1 MSENLQNPT
10 PGMSATVAS
19 IYSVIADLVRLAAR
33 YLKLGDSRSSD
44 VLEEL
49 EELSEREGVGL
60 DNYQVQFNVRELI
73 QRDLRTKFLGMSE
86 GEVARFV
93 PEEQDEDDCQEVH
106 LEIWKV
112 ARDSHIKTGY
122 IGQLFSVRI
131 PWGQFAIQLNVL
143 AARDEYVQKEDSIVT
158 VETGDGLAYLVTQFT
173 WGTFRI
179 FAEDEEQDVS
189 PAKKLMYL
197 AILDKEAFGHVDVEM
212 FAQWSTKDVL
222 DIMDSHRS
230 GMKFSRFSAEEA
242 GLIVY
247 DRNYDEEEALLQ
259 SPGGGRD
266 GNVQEDL
273 VNVERINEEE
283 SIMGSSSNVNNN
295 DEEEKRKTYNT
306 GEVDTE
312 FHVFDGR
319 NRTGEKVVLTTDQM
333 RKMMSLMIWEVSP
346 EKTEEQVKE
355 AVRKV
360 NWKEAVANTNGC
372 LARSRAMG
380 GGMYEEHEETEGRE
394 MWSSED
400 EEGENL
406 STAYDVSGISSL
418 PNLTSSSLVGGSG
431 VSSDDW
437 SPVRRIRSVM
447 SSEGRKEE
455 EPEAKR
461 IRRLNNTSAL
471 NSSSS
476 FLEPTHFSP
485 ILVKPMD
492 ERHVITV
499 STSSSTPMDVS
510 DAQARWTPGGASS
523 HPQFVDDIML
533 MNTTD
538 QDPIEGAKNDVFLG
552 VEEDRAV

>member
-1 MSENLQNPT
+1 
-10 PGMSATVAS
+10 MSATVAN
-19 IYSVIADLVRLAAR
+19 IYSVIADLVRLAAK

-49 EELSEREGVGL
+49 EELSEREEVGL
-60 DNYQVQFNVRELI
+60 DNYQVQFNVREII
-73 QRDLRTKFLGMSE
+73 QRDLKIKFLGMSQ

-93 PEEQDEDDCQEVH
+93 LEEPDEDDCQEVH
-106 LEIWKV
+106 LEVWKV
-112 ARDSHIKTGY
+112 SRDSHHKTGY

-143 AARDEYVQKEDSIVT
+143 AARDEYVLKEGSIAT
-158 VETGDGLAYLVTQFT
+158 VETGDGLAYLVPQFT
-173 WGTFRI
+173 WGIFRI
-179 FAEDEEQDVS
+179 FAEDEDQDVS

-197 AILDKEAFGHVDVEM
+197 AILDKEAFGHVDVGM
-212 FAQWSTKDVL
+212 FAHWSTKEVL

-273 VNVERINEEE
+273 VEVERINEEE
-283 SIMGSSSNVNNN
+283 SIMGSASTVNNN
-295 DEEEKRKTYNT
+295 DEEEKTKTIAMR
-306 GEVDTE
+306 EEDTE

-319 NRTGEKVVLTTDQM
+319 NKMGEKVVMSSDQM
-333 RKMMSLMIWEVSP
+333 RKVMSLMIWEVSP
-346 EKTEEQVKE
+346 EKTEEEVKE
-355 AVRKV
+355 AVGKV
-360 NWKEAVANTNGC
+360 NWKEAVANTNMC
-372 LARSRAMG
+372 LARSKARG
-380 GGMYEEHEETEGRE
+380 GGMYTEYEETEGRE

-400 EEGENL
+400 EEGADL
-406 STAYDVSGISSL
+406 SNNYDVSGISSL
-418 PNLTSSSLVGGSG
+418 PNLTSSSLVGVSG

-437 SPVRRIRSVM
+437 SPVRRIRSVV

-461 IRRLNNTSAL
+461 IRRLNDTSAL

-485 ILVKPMD
+485 ILVKPVE

-510 DAQARWTPGGASS
+510 DTQSRWTPGGATSP
-523 HPQFVDDIML
+523 PQFVDDIML

-538 QDPIEGAKNDVFLG
+538 QDPIEGARNDVFLG

>member
-1 MSENLQNPT
+1 MAN
-10 PGMSATVAS
+10 
-19 IYSVIADLVRLAAR
+19 IYSVIADMVRLAAK

-49 EELSEREGVGL
+49 EELAVREEVGL

-73 QRDLRTKFLGMSE
+73 QRDLRIKFLGMSQ

-93 PEEQDEDDCQEVH
+93 PEEPDEDDCQEVH
-106 LEIWKV
+106 LEVWKV
-112 ARDSHIKTGY
+112 SRESHQKTGY

-143 AARDEYVQKEDSIVT
+143 AARDEYVQKEGSIVT

-179 FAEDEEQDVS
+179 FAEDEDQDVS

-197 AILDKEAFGHVDVEM
+197 AILDKEAFGHVDMEM
-212 FAQWSTKDVL
+212 FAHWSTKEVL

-273 VNVERINEEE
+273 ADVERINEEE
-283 SIMGSSSNVNNN
+283 SIMGSASIVNNN
-295 DEEEKRKTYNT
+295 DEEEETKTAAMS
-306 GEVDTE
+306 EEDTE

-319 NRTGEKVVLTTDQM
+319 NKMGEKVVMTSDQM
-333 RKMMSLMIWEVSP
+333 RKVMSLMIWEISP
-346 EKTEEQVKE
+346 EKTEEEVKE
-355 AVRKV
+355 AVGKV
-360 NWKEAVANTNGC
+360 NWKEAVTNTNKC
-372 LARSRAMG
+372 LARSKARG
-380 GGMYEEHEETEGRE
+380 GGMYSEYEETEGRE

-400 EEGENL
+400 EEGADL
-406 STAYDVSGISSL
+406 SNIYDVSGISSL
-418 PNLTSSSLVGGSG
+418 PNLTSSSLVGVSG

-437 SPVRRIRSVM
+437 SPVRRIRSVV

-461 IRRLNNTSAL
+461 IRRLNDTSAL

-485 ILVKPMD
+485 ILVKPVE

-499 STSSSTPMDVS
+499 STSSSAPMDVS
-510 DAQARWTPGGASS
+510 DTQPRWTPGGATSP
-523 HPQFVDDIML
+523 PQFVDDIVL

-538 QDPIEGAKNDVFLG
+538 QDPIEGAMNDVFLG

>member
-1 MSENLQNPT
+1 
-10 PGMSATVAS
+10 MSATVAN
-19 IYSVIADLVRLAAR
+19 IYSVIADLVRLAAK

-73 QRDLRTKFLGMSE
+73 QRDLKIKFLGMSQ
-86 GEVARFV
+86 GEVARFIQ
-93 PEEQDEDDCQEVH
+93 EEPDEDDCQEVH
-106 LEIWKV
+106 LEVWKV
-112 ARDSHIKTGY
+112 SRDSHHKTGY

-143 AARDEYVQKEDSIVT
+143 AARDEYVLKEGSIAT

-179 FAEDEEQDVS
+179 FAEDEDQDVS
-189 PAKKLMYL
+189 PAKKLMYM
-197 AILDKEAFGHVDVEM
+197 AILDKEAFGHVDVGM
-212 FAQWSTKDVL
+212 FAHWSTKEVL

-273 VNVERINEEE
+273 VEVERINEEE
-283 SIMGSSSNVNNN
+283 SIMGSASTVNNN
-295 DEEEKRKTYNT
+295 DEEEKTKTIAMR
-306 GEVDTE
+306 EEDTE

-319 NRTGEKVVLTTDQM
+319 NKMGEKVVMTSDQM
-333 RKMMSLMIWEVSP
+333 RKVMSLMIWEVSP
-346 EKTEEQVKE
+346 EKTEEEVKE
-355 AVRKV
+355 AVGKV
-360 NWKEAVANTNGC
+360 NWKEAVANTNKC
-372 LARSRAMG
+372 LARSKARG
-380 GGMYEEHEETEGRE
+380 GGMYTEYEETEGRE

-400 EEGENL
+400 EEGADL
-406 STAYDVSGISSL
+406 SNNVSGISSL
-418 PNLTSSSLVGGSG
+418 PNLTSSSLVGVSG

-437 SPVRRIRSVM
+437 SPVRRIRSVV

-461 IRRLNNTSAL
+461 IRRLNDTSAL

-485 ILVKPMD
+485 ILVKPVE

-510 DAQARWTPGGASS
+510 DTQSRWTPGGATSP
-523 HPQFVDDIML
+523 PQFVDDIML

-538 QDPIEGAKNDVFLG
+538 QDPIEGARNDVFLG

>member
-1 MSENLQNPT
+1 
-10 PGMSATVAS
+10 MSATVAN
-19 IYSVIADLVRLAAR
+19 IYSVIADLVRLAAK

-49 EELSEREGVGL
+49 EELSEREEVGL
-60 DNYQVQFNVRELI
+60 DNYKVQFNVRELI
-73 QRDLRTKFLGMSE
+73 QRDLKIKFLGMSQ

-93 PEEQDEDDCQEVH
+93 QEEPDEDDCQEVH
-106 LEIWKV
+106 LEVWKV
-112 ARDSHIKTGY
+112 SRDSHHKTGY

-143 AARDEYVQKEDSIVT
+143 AARDEYVLKEGSIAT

-179 FAEDEEQDVS
+179 FAEDEDQDVS

-197 AILDKEAFGHVDVEM
+197 AILDKEAFGHVDVGM
-212 FAQWSTKDVL
+212 FAHWSTKEVL

-230 GMKFSRFSAEEA
+230 GMKFSRFTAEEA

-259 SPGGGRD
+259 SPGGGQD

-273 VNVERINEEE
+273 VEVERINEEE
-283 SIMGSSSNVNNN
+283 SIMGSASIVNNN
-295 DEEEKRKTYNT
+295 DEEEKTKTIAMR
-306 GEVDTE
+306 EEDTE

-319 NRTGEKVVLTTDQM
+319 NKMGEKVVMTSDQM
-333 RKMMSLMIWEVSP
+333 RKVMSLMIWEVSP
-346 EKTEEQVKE
+346 EKTEEEVKE
-355 AVRKV
+355 AVGKV
-360 NWKEAVANTNGC
+360 NWKEAVANTNMC
-372 LARSRAMG
+372 LARSKARG
-380 GGMYEEHEETEGRE
+380 GGMYDEYEETEGRE

-400 EEGENL
+400 EEGADL
-406 STAYDVSGISSL
+406 SNNYDVSGISSL
-418 PNLTSSSLVGGSG
+418 PNLTSSSLVGVSG

-437 SPVRRIRSVM
+437 SPVRRIRSVV

-461 IRRLNNTSAL
+461 IRRLNDTSAL

-485 ILVKPMD
+485 ILVKPVE

-499 STSSSTPMDVS
+499 STSSSAPMDVS
-510 DAQARWTPGGASS
+510 DTQSRWTPGGATSP
-523 HPQFVDDIML
+523 PQFVDDIML

-538 QDPIEGAKNDVFLG
+538 QDPIEGARNDVFLG

>member
-1 MSENLQNPT
+1 
-10 PGMSATVAS
+10 MSATVAN
-19 IYSVIADLVRLAAR
+19 IYSVIADLVRLAAK

-73 QRDLRTKFLGMSE
+73 QRDLKIKFLGMSQ

-93 PEEQDEDDCQEVH
+93 PEEPDEDDCQEVH
-106 LEIWKV
+106 LEVWKV
-112 ARDSHIKTGY
+112 SRDSHHKTGY

-143 AARDEYVQKEDSIVT
+143 AARDEYVLKEGSIAT
-158 VETGDGLAYLVTQFT
+158 VETGDGLDGLAYLVTQFT

-179 FAEDEEQDVS
+179 FAEDEDQDVS
-189 PAKKLMYL
+189 PAKKLMYM
-197 AILDKEAFGHVDVEM
+197 AILDKEAFGHVDVGM
-212 FAQWSTKDVL
+212 FAHWSTKEVL

-273 VNVERINEEE
+273 VEVERINEEE
-283 SIMGSSSNVNNN
+283 SIMGSASTVNNN
-295 DEEEKRKTYNT
+295 DEEEKTKTIAMR
-306 GEVDTE
+306 EEDTE

-319 NRTGEKVVLTTDQM
+319 NKMGEKVVMTSDQM
-333 RKMMSLMIWEVSP
+333 RKVMSLMIWEVSP
-346 EKTEEQVKE
+346 EKTEEEVKE
-355 AVRKV
+355 AVGKV
-360 NWKEAVANTNGC
+360 NWKEAVANTNKC
-372 LARSRAMG
+372 LARSKARG
-380 GGMYEEHEETEGRE
+380 GGMYTEYEETEGRE

-400 EEGENL
+400 EEGADL
-406 STAYDVSGISSL
+406 SNNYDVSGISSL
-418 PNLTSSSLVGGSG
+418 PNLTSSSLVGVSG

-437 SPVRRIRSVM
+437 SPVRRIRSVV

-461 IRRLNNTSAL
+461 IRRLNDTSAL

-485 ILVKPMD
+485 ILVKPVE

-510 DAQARWTPGGASS
+510 DTQSRWTPGGATSP
-523 HPQFVDDIML
+523 PQFVDDIML

-538 QDPIEGAKNDVFLG
+538 QDPIEGARNDVFLG

>member
-1 MSENLQNPT
+1 
-10 PGMSATVAS
+10 MSATVAN
-19 IYSVIADLVRLAAR
+19 IYSVIADLVRLAAK

-73 QRDLRTKFLGMSE
+73 QRDLKIKFLGMSQ

-93 PEEQDEDDCQEVH
+93 PEEPDEDDCQEVH
-106 LEIWKV
+106 LEVWKV
-112 ARDSHIKTGY
+112 SRDSHHKTGY

-143 AARDEYVQKEDSIVT
+143 AARDEYVLKEGSIAT

-179 FAEDEEQDVS
+179 FAEDEDQDVS
-189 PAKKLMYL
+189 PAKKLMYM
-197 AILDKEAFGHVDVEM
+197 AILDKEAFGHVDVGM
-212 FAQWSTKDVL
+212 FAHWSTKEVL

-273 VNVERINEEE
+273 VEVERINEEE
-283 SIMGSSSNVNNN
+283 SIMGSASTVNNN
-295 DEEEKRKTYNT
+295 DEEEKTKTIAMR
-306 GEVDTE
+306 EEDTE

-319 NRTGEKVVLTTDQM
+319 NKMGEKVVMTSDQM
-333 RKMMSLMIWEVSP
+333 RKVMSLMILEVSP
-346 EKTEEQVKE
+346 EKTVEEVKE
-355 AVRKV
+355 AVGKV
-360 NWKEAVANTNGC
+360 NWKEAVANTNKC
-372 LARSRAMG
+372 LARSKARG
-380 GGMYEEHEETEGRE
+380 GGMYDEYEETEGRE

-400 EEGENL
+400 EEGADL
-406 STAYDVSGISSL
+406 SNNVSGISSL
-418 PNLTSSSLVGGSG
+418 PNLTSSSLVGVSG

-437 SPVRRIRSVM
+437 SPVRRIRSVV

-461 IRRLNNTSAL
+461 IRRLNDTSAL

-485 ILVKPMD
+485 ILVKPVE

-510 DAQARWTPGGASS
+510 DTQSRWTPGGATSP
-523 HPQFVDDIML
+523 PQFVDDIML

-538 QDPIEGAKNDVFLG
+538 QDPIEGARNDVFLG

>member
-1 MSENLQNPT
+1 
-10 PGMSATVAS
+10 MSATVAN
-19 IYSVIADLVRLAAR
+19 IYSVIADLVRLAAK

-73 QRDLRTKFLGMSE
+73 QRDLKIKFLGMSQ

-93 PEEQDEDDCQEVH
+93 PEEPDEDDCQEVH
-106 LEIWKV
+106 LEVWKV
-112 ARDSHIKTGY
+112 SRDSHHKTGY

-143 AARDEYVQKEDSIVT
+143 AARDEYVLKEGSIAT

-179 FAEDEEQDVS
+179 FAEDEDQDVS
-189 PAKKLMYL
+189 PAKKLMYM
-197 AILDKEAFGHVDVEM
+197 AILDKEAFGHVDVGM
-212 FAQWSTKDVL
+212 FAHWSTKEVL

-273 VNVERINEEE
+273 VEVERINEVE
-283 SIMGSSSNVNNN
+283 SIMGSASTVNNN
-295 DEEEKRKTYNT
+295 DEEEKTKTIAMR
-306 GEVDTE
+306 EEDTE

-319 NRTGEKVVLTTDQM
+319 NKMGEKVVMTSDQM
-333 RKMMSLMIWEVSP
+333 RKVMSLMILEVSP
-346 EKTEEQVKE
+346 EKTVEEVKE
-355 AVRKV
+355 AVGKV
-360 NWKEAVANTNGC
+360 NWKEAVANTNKC
-372 LARSRAMG
+372 LARSKARG
-380 GGMYEEHEETEGRE
+380 GGMYDEYEETEGRE

-400 EEGENL
+400 EEGADL
-406 STAYDVSGISSL
+406 SNNVSGISSL
-418 PNLTSSSLVGGSG
+418 PNLTSSSLVGVSG

-437 SPVRRIRSVM
+437 SPVRRIRSVV

-461 IRRLNNTSAL
+461 IRRLNDTSAL

-485 ILVKPMD
+485 ILVKPVE

-510 DAQARWTPGGASS
+510 DTQSRWTPGGATSP
-523 HPQFVDDIML
+523 PQFVDDIML

-538 QDPIEGAKNDVFLG
+538 QDPIEGARNDVFLG

>member
-1 MSENLQNPT
+1 
-10 PGMSATVAS
+10 MSATVAN
-19 IYSVIADLVRLAAR
+19 IYSVIADLVRLAAK

-73 QRDLRTKFLGMSE
+73 QRDLKIKFLGMSQ

-93 PEEQDEDDCQEVH
+93 PEEPDEDDCQEVH
-106 LEIWKV
+106 LEVWKV
-112 ARDSHIKTGY
+112 SRDSHHKTGY

-143 AARDEYVQKEDSIVT
+143 AARDEYVLKEGSIAT
-158 VETGDGLAYLVTQFT
+158 VETGDGLDGLAYLVTQFT

-179 FAEDEEQDVS
+179 FAEDEDQDVS

-197 AILDKEAFGHVDVEM
+197 AILDKEAFGHVDVGM
-212 FAQWSTKDVL
+212 FAHWSTKEVL

-273 VNVERINEEE
+273 VEVERINEEE
-283 SIMGSSSNVNNN
+283 SIMGSASTVNNN
-295 DEEEKRKTYNT
+295 DEEEKTKTIAMR
-306 GEVDTE
+306 EEDTE

-319 NRTGEKVVLTTDQM
+319 NKMGEKVVMTSDQM
-333 RKMMSLMIWEVSP
+333 RKVMSLMIWEVSP
-346 EKTEEQVKE
+346 EKTEEEVKE
-355 AVRKV
+355 AVGKV
-360 NWKEAVANTNGC
+360 NWKEAVANTNKC
-372 LARSRAMG
+372 LARSKARG
-380 GGMYEEHEETEGRE
+380 GGMYTEYEETEGRE

-400 EEGENL
+400 EEGADL
-406 STAYDVSGISSL
+406 SNNYDVSGISSL
-418 PNLTSSSLVGGSG
+418 PNLTSSSLVGVSG

-437 SPVRRIRSVM
+437 SPVRRIRSVV

-461 IRRLNNTSAL
+461 IRRLNDTSAL

-485 ILVKPMD
+485 ILVKPVE

-510 DAQARWTPGGASS
+510 DTQSRWTPGGATSP
-523 HPQFVDDIML
+523 PQFVDDIML

-538 QDPIEGAKNDVFLG
+538 QDPIEGARNDVFLG

>member
-1 MSENLQNPT
+1 
-10 PGMSATVAS
+10 MSATVAN
-19 IYSVIADLVRLAAR
+19 IYSVIADLVRLAAK

-49 EELSEREGVGL
+49 EELSEREEVGL
-60 DNYQVQFNVRELI
+60 DNYKVQFNVRELI
-73 QRDLRTKFLGMSE
+73 QRDLKIKFLGMSQ
-86 GEVARFV
+86 GEVARFIQ
-93 PEEQDEDDCQEVH
+93 EEPDEDDCQEVH
-106 LEIWKV
+106 LEVWKV
-112 ARDSHIKTGY
+112 SRDSHHKTGY

-143 AARDEYVQKEDSIVT
+143 AARDEYVLKEGSIAT
-158 VETGDGLAYLVTQFT
+158 VETGDGLAYLVPQFT
-173 WGTFRI
+173 WGIFRI
-179 FAEDEEQDVS
+179 FAEDEDQDVS

-212 FAQWSTKDVL
+212 FSHWSTKQVL

-266 GNVQEDL
+266 GNVQESL
-273 VNVERINEEE
+273 VEVEKINVEE
-283 SIMGSSSNVNNN
+283 SIMGSASTVNNN
-295 DEEEKRKTYNT
+295 DEEEKMKTIARR
-306 GEVDTE
+306 EEDTE

-319 NRTGEKVVLTTDQM
+319 NKMGEKVVMTSEQM
-333 RKMMSLMIWEVSP
+333 RKVMSLMIWEVSP
-346 EKTEEQVKE
+346 EKTEEEVKE
-355 AVRKV
+355 AVGKV
-360 NWKEAVANTNGC
+360 NWKEAVANTNKG
-372 LARSRAMG
+372 LARSKARG
-380 GGMYEEHEETEGRE
+380 GGMYSEYEETEGRE

-400 EEGENL
+400 EEGADL
-406 STAYDVSGISSL
+406 SNIYDVSGISSL
-418 PNLTSSSLVGGSG
+418 PNLTSSSLVGVSG

-437 SPVRRIRSVM
+437 SPVRRIRSGV

-461 IRRLNNTSAL
+461 IRRLNDTSAL

-485 ILVKPMD
+485 ILVKPVE

-499 STSSSTPMDVS
+499 STSSSAPMDVS
-510 DAQARWTPGGASS
+510 DTQSRWTPGGATSP
-523 HPQFVDDIML
+523 PQFVDDIVL

-538 QDPIEGAKNDVFLG
+538 QDPIEGARNDVFLG